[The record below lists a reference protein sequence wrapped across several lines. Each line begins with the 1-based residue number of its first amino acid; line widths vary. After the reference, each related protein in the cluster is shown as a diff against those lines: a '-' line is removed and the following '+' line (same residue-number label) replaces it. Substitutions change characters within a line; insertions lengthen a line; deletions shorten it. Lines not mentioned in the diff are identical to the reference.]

1 MTSRH
6 PHRNRFDLWERIDFP
21 DFCHEVAR
29 STTESRGS
37 ATVDTIGRRHG
48 GQRVAHVVD

>member
-21 DFCHEVAR
+21 NFCHEVAR
-29 STTESRGS
+29 STTKSSGATTEG
-37 ATVDTIGRRHG
+37 TVDRRHG
-48 GQRVAHVVD
+48 GQRRAHVVD